1 MCMLFHPSWQLNPK
15 MPNKRDFARSRL
27 AVPEE
32 AFLVYVQL
40 GAGRIND
47 IENILEKVLEAL
59 YAHSHV
65 HVVLG
70 ESMLGPELLSLTNG
84 FEFYEIILTQ
94 CMAGL
99 LTLQF
104 KQADTIHSKR

>member
-1 MCMLFHPSWQLNPK
+1 MAVEPEDAWE
-15 MPNKRDFARSRL
+15 RDFARSRL

-47 IENILEKVLEAL
+47 IENILGKVLEAL

-70 ESMLGPELLSLTNG
+70 ESMLGRYLSLTNG
-84 FEFYEIILTQ
+84 FNSTRL
-94 CMAGL
+94 
-99 LTLQF
+99 
-104 KQADTIHSKR
+104 S